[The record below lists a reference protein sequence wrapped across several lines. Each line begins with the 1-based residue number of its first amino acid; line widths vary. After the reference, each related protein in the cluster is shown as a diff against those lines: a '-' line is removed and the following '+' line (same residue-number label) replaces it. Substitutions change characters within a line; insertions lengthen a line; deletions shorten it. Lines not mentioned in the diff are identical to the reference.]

1 MDVCVL
7 CRLSNPFTAV
17 TKWDLLVGRL
27 SKTCK
32 QQQQPLILNIKTAK
46 LLITGLL
53 ISRHYVFS
61 LNVFSNWTLS
71 QSSFRIHHSEC
82 WHDYT
87 LYVAIDDVVSAP
99 YAIGRRLHILSPRNG
114 MAASHGLPE
123 YAAIHRIHEKRTFHS
138 DYIHSHFHCHF
149 HSDYDSLCPM
159 NESKYALS
167 MWSAS

>member
-1 MDVCVL
+1 MQQVLCYPTYPLVDVCVL

-99 YAIGRRLHILSPRNG
+99 YAIGRRLHLDLWWKHDIMRLWVVTS
-114 MAASHGLPE
+114 
-123 YAAIHRIHEKRTFHS
+123 T
-138 DYIHSHFHCHF
+138 
-149 HSDYDSLCPM
+149 
-159 NESKYALS
+159 
-167 MWSAS
+167 